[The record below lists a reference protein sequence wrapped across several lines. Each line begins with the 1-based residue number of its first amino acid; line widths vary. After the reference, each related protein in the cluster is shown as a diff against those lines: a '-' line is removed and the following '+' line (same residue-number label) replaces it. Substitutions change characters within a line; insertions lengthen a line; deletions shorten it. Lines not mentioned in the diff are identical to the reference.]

1 MGFDVR
7 KSIFALVF
15 LALSL
20 GLYGTASAT
29 PYLVFDV
36 KTGQVI
42 SQQDATEPWYP
53 ASLTKL
59 MSVYVALKAV
69 RDKRLTFDTPF
80 VVSRRAAS
88 MPPSKMGFAPG
99 TVLTLDNL
107 LKMLLVKSAN
117 DLAIVLAEGI
127 DGSVED
133 FAAEMNATARS
144 LGMTDSHFV
153 NPNGLHDPNHY
164 SSARDLGI
172 VARALYRDF
181 PDAVGYF
188 DIGALKLGNQVIP
201 THNGLMGRYP
211 GIEGMK
217 TGFTCPAGFNIV
229 ASAEQNGRQII
240 AIVLGYPR
248 AKMREMRTAALLDA
262 GFHSPDTNVTLDAL
276 PRSSTTTPPNMRDA
290 VCGRHSV
297 TAEEEDFP
305 IDVSVP
311 GASPA
316 PSNASSMGDDT
327 PAHFFRQQGQGTTTT
342 TVSAEEL
349 FSSKRPV
356 FEPLDVFLGPIAGWT
371 GPVLQARGEP
381 PPSQAAPVPTTAT
394 AYAPTKA
401 KTNSPLAVDPK
412 ALPLNRATR
421 HRASRRAPTKAVA
434 ATIVSKSTPAAQSRG
449 KHPAPQQKGA
459 QSTPHSHGHQILK
472 SSKTP
477 VAHTPT
483 KTPSAAATSHHAA
496 TADSPASATH
506 AQ

>member
-1 MGFDVR
+1 MGFNVR
-7 KSIFALVF
+7 TSIFALVF
-15 LALSL
+15 AAFGL

-69 RDKRLTFDTPF
+69 HDKRLTFDTPF

-133 FAAEMNATARS
+133 FAVEMNATAKS
-144 LGMTDSHFV
+144 LGMHESHFV

-164 SSARDLGI
+164 SSARDLAI

-181 PDAVGYF
+181 PEDAGYF
-188 DIGALKLGNQVIP
+188 DIGALKLGEQIIP

-211 GIEGMK
+211 GIDGMK

-229 ASAEQNGRQII
+229 ASAEQNGHQII

-248 AKMREMRTAALLDA
+248 AKMREMRAAALLDA
-262 GFHSPDTNVTLDAL
+262 GFRSPDTNTTLEQL
-276 PRSSTTTPPNMRDA
+276 PRSAIATPPNMREQI
-290 VCGRHSV
+290 CTRHSV

-305 IDVSVP
+305 IDVTMP
-311 GASPA
+311 GSSPA
-316 PSNASSMGDDT
+316 PSNAASMGEDT
-327 PAHFFRQQGQGTTTT
+327 PAHFFQQQGKSSTTTISDEDMFT
-342 TVSAEEL
+342 A
-349 FSSKRPV
+349 KRPV
-356 FEPLDVFLGPIAGWT
+356 FEPLDVFLGPVAGWT

-381 PPSQAAPVPTTAT
+381 PPSQTAPETAT

-401 KTNSPLAVDPK
+401 KTNSPLAADPK
-412 ALPLNRATR
+412 ALPLNRTAR
-421 HRASRRAPTKAVA
+421 HRGRRHAPAKKVA
-434 ATIVSKSTPAAQSRG
+434 TTTPSGA
-449 KHPAPQQKGA
+449 KTPPQQKA
-459 QSTPHSHGHQILK
+459 APSTSHSHTHQISK
-472 SSKTP
+472 SSKSSATP
-477 VAHTPT
+477 VPS
-483 KTPSAAATSHHAA
+483 KTASATAKPHHAA
-496 TADSPASATH
+496 ANTPTSTTPVR
-506 AQ
+506 